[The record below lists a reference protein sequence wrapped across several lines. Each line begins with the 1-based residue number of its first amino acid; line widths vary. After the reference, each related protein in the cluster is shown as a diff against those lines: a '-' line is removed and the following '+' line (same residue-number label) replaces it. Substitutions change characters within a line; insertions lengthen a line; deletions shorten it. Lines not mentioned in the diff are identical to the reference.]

1 MPATKRTAH
10 EAFTNHADDCA
21 ALLDHLA
28 QVIGQRREK
37 AAADPKNWGH
47 AGSMA
52 EVRTRL
58 IQTLAFIACLEEAD
72 IEATLADLRE
82 QA

>member
-1 MPATKRTAH
+1 MATNKETALQ
-10 EAFTNHADDCA
+10 AFTKKADDCA
-21 ALLDHLA
+21 ALLEHLA
-28 QVIGQRREK
+28 EVIAERREA

-58 IQTLAFIACLEEAD
+58 IQTLAFIGNLEESEIA
-72 IEATLADLRE
+72 ATLSELSQDA
-82 QA
+82 

>member
-1 MPATKRTAH
+1 MSTTTSTALSD
-10 EAFTNHADDCA
+10 FTQHADDCA
-21 ALLDHLA
+21 ALLDQIA
-28 QVIGQRREK
+28 QAIAQRRER

-52 EVRTRL
+52 EVRTGL
-58 IQTLAFIACLEEAD
+58 IQTLAFIGNLEEEG

-82 QA
+82 DA